1 MICRPSLLQRF
12 GLAVVVPLL
21 IAGLAGCGSDDDGE
35 TEVTRYEDVRGR
47 FMGTASDGR
56 DVVIHHEAIPT
67 VMRPMV
73 MSLPLADPSQ
83 ADAMDMDRPVTF
95 DLVIAGSEVR
105 VENLRALPDTT
116 TLNLPAPKDS
126 TSDSAE

>member
-1 MICRPSLLQRF
+1 MSRRSPRLLWF
-12 GLAVVVPLL
+12 LLAMALPLL
-21 IAGLAGCGSDDDGE
+21 LLGLAGCGSDDEPE
-35 TEVTRYEDVRGR
+35 TDVTRYEDVRGR

-56 DVVIHHEAIPT
+56 DVVIHHEEIPD

-73 MSLPLADPSQ
+73 MSLPIVDPAEADSV
-83 ADAMDMDRPVTF
+83 DVDDPVAF
-95 DLVIAGSEVR
+95 DLVIAGSEIR

-126 TSDSAE
+126 TSSRE

>member
-1 MICRPSLLQRF
+1 MISRPSFLQRL
-12 GLAVVVPLL
+12 GLAIWVPLL
-21 IAGLAGCGSDDDGE
+21 IAGLTGCGSDDDVK
-35 TEVTRYEDVRGR
+35 TDVTRYEDVRGR

-56 DVVIHHEAIPT
+56 DVVIHHEAIPN

-83 ADAMDMDRPVTF
+83 ADAVDVDNPVAF
-95 DLVIAGSEVR
+95 DLVIAGSEIR
-105 VENLRALPDTT
+105 VENLHALPDTT
-116 TLNLPAPKDS
+116 ILNLPTPKDS